1 MKYGYLEPN
10 DLRIGNYVNA
20 DDSVNFKHVPIRITA
35 ITPTFLT
42 GIAHVINL
50 PVSGISIHSV
60 KPVPLTEDLLLK
72 CGFEAIDYGDKYD
85 PDDEFAGY
93 FEYHLNIGIFYR
105 NLICKPSGGWYC
117 YVQDVDMIEGNN
129 IKTKNIYY
137 LHELQNLY
145 FALTGKEL
153 EVKL

>member
-1 MKYGYLEPN
+1 MIDPN
-10 DLRIGNYVNA
+10 ELKLGNYVAVKNKGN
-20 DDSVNFKHVPIRITA
+20 DVIGKVFA
-35 ITPTFLT
+35 I
-42 GIAHVINL
+42 NKEC
-50 PVSGISIHSV
+50 VSIDGGNNNYDYHLLY
-60 KPVPLTEDLLLK
+60 PVPLTEALLLK

-105 NLICKPSGGWYC
+105 DLICKPSGGWYC
-117 YVQDVDMIEGNN
+117 YVQDVDMIEGND

-153 EVKL
+153 EVGIGFQ